1 MRYEDLNWFDVEN
14 YLETDDRLMIV
25 FGSCEQH
32 AHLSLL
38 TDVKIPLSLADAA
51 SKESNVLVAPVV
63 NFGVS
68 PYFLAY
74 PGTIS
79 LRVKTLLDVAEDII
93 RSVYRQGFR
102 RLLVL
107 NGHGGNDPLKER
119 FYELANQLE
128 LLQVRWYAWFQSHS
142 VLDIAIKND
151 LKPAHANWVE
161 AFPFTQIGELPA
173 VDKRPLEVPSMLS
186 SRETREL
193 FGDGSF
199 GGPYAVSQNIMQ
211 EIFDSA
217 LLDILQ
223 LLKFD

>member
-1 MRYEDLNWFDVEN
+1 MRYEDLHWFDVEN
-14 YLETDDRLMIV
+14 YLKTDDRLMIV

-51 SKESNVLVAPVV
+51 SKDTNVLVAPVV
-63 NFGVS
+63 NFGIS

-79 LRVKTLLDVAEDII
+79 LRVETLLDIGEDII
-93 RSVYRQGFR
+93 RSVYQQGFR

-142 VLDIAIKND
+142 VLDIAVMND

-161 AFPFTQIGELPA
+161 AFPFTQIGEPPA
-173 VDKRPLEVPSMLS
+173 VDKRPLEIPSMLS

-211 EIFDSA
+211 EIFDTA

>member
-14 YLETDDRLMIV
+14 YLETDDRLIIV

-38 TDVKIPLSLADAA
+38 SDVKIPQALADAA
-51 SKESNVLVAPVV
+51 GKDSKVLVAPVV
-63 NFGVS
+63 NFGIS
-68 PYFLAY
+68 PYFLTF

-79 LRVKTLLDVAEDII
+79 LRVTTLLDVAEDII

-107 NGHGGNDPLKER
+107 NGHGGNDPIKQRL
-119 FYELANQLE
+119 YEVTNQLE
-128 LLQVRWYAWFQSHS
+128 LLRVRWYAWFQSHS
-142 VLDIAIKND
+142 VLDIAAKYDI
-151 LKPAHANWVE
+151 KPAHANWVE
-161 AFPFTQIGELPA
+161 AFPFTQIGELPTT
-173 VDKRPLEVPSMLS
+173 DKLPLEISHMLS
-186 SRETREL
+186 SRETRESL
-193 FGDGSF
+193 GDGSF
-199 GGPYAVSQNIMQ
+199 GGPYAVNQNIMQ
-211 EIFDSA
+211 EIFDAA

>member
-14 YLETDDRLMIV
+14 YLGKDNRLMIV

-38 TDVKIPLSLADAA
+38 TDVKIPLALADAA
-51 SKESNVLVAPVV
+51 GKDSNVLVAPVV

-68 PYFLAY
+68 PYFLGY

-79 LRVKTLLDVAEDII
+79 LRVTTLLDVAEDIV

-119 FYELANQLE
+119 LYELTNQLE
-128 LLQVRWYAWFQSHS
+128 LLQVRWYAWYQSHS
-142 VLDIAIKND
+142 VLDLAAKND
-151 LKPAHANWVE
+151 IKPAHANWVE
-161 AFPFTQIGELPA
+161 AFPFTQVGELPA
-173 VDKRPLEVPSMLS
+173 DSKLPINIPHLLS

-211 EIFDSA
+211 EIFDTA
-217 LLDILQ
+217 LLEILQ
-223 LLKFD
+223 LLKFE

>member
-1 MRYEDLNWFDVEN
+1 MRYEELNWFDVEN
-14 YLETDDRLMIV
+14 YLEADDRLMLV

-38 TDVKIPLSLADAA
+38 TDVKIPLALADAA
-51 SKESNVLVAPVV
+51 SNDSNVLVAPVV

-68 PYFLAY
+68 PYFLAF

-79 LRVKTLLDVAEDII
+79 LRVTTLLNVAEDIV
-93 RSVYRQGFR
+93 RSVHQQGFR
-102 RLLVL
+102 RILVL
-107 NGHGGNDPLKER
+107 NGHGGNDPLKNR
-119 FYELANQLE
+119 LYELTNQLE
-128 LLQVRWYAWFQSHS
+128 LLQLKWYAWYQSHS
-142 VLDIAIKND
+142 VLDIAAKYD

-161 AFPFTQIGELPA
+161 AFPFTQIGEPPA
-173 VDKRPLEVPSMLS
+173 TDKLPLEVPHLLS
-186 SRETREL
+186 SQETRDL

-211 EIFDSA
+211 EIFDTA

-223 LLKFD
+223 LLKFE

>member
-1 MRYEDLNWFDVEN
+1 MRYEDLNWFDIEN
-14 YLETDDRLMIV
+14 YLEKDDRLMIV

-32 AHLSLL
+32 AYLSLL
-38 TDVKIPLSLADAA
+38 TDVNVPLALADAA
-51 SKESNVLVAPVV
+51 GKDSNVLVAPVV
-63 NFGVS
+63 NFGIS

-79 LRVKTLLDVAEDII
+79 LRVTTLLDVAEDIV
-93 RSVYRQGFR
+93 RSVYQQGFR

-119 FYELANQLE
+119 LYELINQLE
-128 LLQVRWYAWFQSHS
+128 LLQVRWFAWFQSHS
-142 VLDIAIKND
+142 VLDIAVKYG

-161 AFPFTQIGELPA
+161 AFPFTQIGELPTTS
-173 VDKRPLEVPSMLS
+173 KHPIEVPHMLS
-186 SRETREL
+186 SCETRNL

-199 GGPYAVSQNIMQ
+199 GGPYSASQDIMQ
-211 EIFDSA
+211 EIFDTA